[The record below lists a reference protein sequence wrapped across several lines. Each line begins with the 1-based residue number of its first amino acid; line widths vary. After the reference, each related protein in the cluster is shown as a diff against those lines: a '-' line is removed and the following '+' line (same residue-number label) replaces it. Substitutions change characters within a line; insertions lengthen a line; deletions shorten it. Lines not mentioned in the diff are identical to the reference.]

1 MWIHKIM
8 WWGPRAIAGGKDNQT
23 TLELSPCIR
32 KINSEIILPHS
43 WGTVESGASLRT
55 WKMQEWWSPSH
66 PHSTGLSSPVPKTDG
81 FGRMTVNYCL
91 LDYVMNP
98 TAASVPDGFGRMTVN
113 YCLLDYVMNPT
124 AASVPDVV
132 SLLVQ
137 INTFS
142 AVKYSAIDLENIH
155 FSIPV
160 PKVHQE

>member
-1 MWIHKIM
+1 
-8 WWGPRAIAGGKDNQT
+8 
-23 TLELSPCIR
+23 
-32 KINSEIILPHS
+32 
-43 WGTVESGASLRT
+43 
-55 WKMQEWWSPSH
+55 
-66 PHSTGLSSPVPKTDG
+66 
-81 FGRMTVNYCL
+81 
-91 LDYVMNP
+91 
-98 TAASVPDGFGRMTVN
+98 MTVN

>member
-1 MWIHKIM
+1 
-8 WWGPRAIAGGKDNQT
+8 
-23 TLELSPCIR
+23 
-32 KINSEIILPHS
+32 
-43 WGTVESGASLRT
+43 
-55 WKMQEWWSPSH
+55 
-66 PHSTGLSSPVPKTDG
+66 
-81 FGRMTVNYCL
+81 
-91 LDYVMNP
+91 
-98 TAASVPDGFGRMTVN
+98 MTVN

-155 FSIPV
+155 FSVPV